1 MSCRRI
7 EKSPALEKRIDRLSV
22 PMLSLRA
29 PRLLLIASV
38 AFVVAACGAA
48 KPEVASVG
56 DREVPEA
63 DLREAA
69 ALQHVLADLQGAPC
83 GGQPAEGESAATAC
97 DRVALS
103 GELLWLAVA
112 PYAESH
118 DITAGPE
125 EVEQAVGQ
133 LESQV
138 GADELERS
146 LGARDLTRDDLVALG
161 RKILT
166 IRAVR
171 LAVAEERIGDDELR
185 SQYEQRLV
193 EFTTVESNHIL
204 LPTRAEAQRVYERVK
219 DATRAQFIAVAKEE
233 STEPGAEESGGDL
246 GNAPATQFVPEFADA
261 VAALEP
267 GEVSEPVQSQFG
279 WHVIYLANKQVT
291 PFEDAK
297 ADLVEPLADQEFRG
311 WLEDR
316 ANELGVEVNPRYG
329 RFSAATFS
337 VQPARSTDPSEVA
350 APDGGTASP
359 SS

>member
-1 MSCRRI
+1 M
-7 EKSPALEKRIDRLSV
+7 A
-22 PMLSLRA
+22 SLRVS
-29 PRLLLIASV
+29 RLLLVALV
-38 AFVVAACGAA
+38 AFAVAACGQG
-48 KPEVASVG
+48 KPDVARVG
-56 DREVPEA
+56 ERDVTEA

-69 ALQHVLADLQGAPC
+69 ALQHVLADLQGTEC
-83 GGQPAEGESAATAC
+83 GGTPSAGESAGAAC
-97 DRVALS
+97 DRAALS

-112 PYAESH
+112 PYAEAH
-118 DITAGPE
+118 DLTAASG

-133 LESQV
+133 LETQV
-138 GADELERS
+138 GKAELERS
-146 LGARDLTRDDLVALG
+146 LGARDLTRDDLVELG
-161 RKILT
+161 RRILT

-171 LAVAEERIGDDELR
+171 VAVAEERIGEDELR

-204 LPTRAEAQRVYERVK
+204 LPTRAAAQRVYERVK

-233 STEPGAEESGGDL
+233 STEPGAAESGGDL

-267 GEVSEPVQSQFG
+267 GQVSEPVQSQFG
-279 WHVIYLANKQVT
+279 WHVIYLADKQVT

-297 ADLVEPLADQEFRG
+297 AGLVEPMADQEFRG
-311 WLEDR
+311 WLEER
-316 ANELGVEVNPRYG
+316 ADEVGVEVNPRYG

-337 VQPARSTDPSEVA
+337 VEAAHSTDPSESTV
-350 APDGGTASP
+350 PGGDAASP